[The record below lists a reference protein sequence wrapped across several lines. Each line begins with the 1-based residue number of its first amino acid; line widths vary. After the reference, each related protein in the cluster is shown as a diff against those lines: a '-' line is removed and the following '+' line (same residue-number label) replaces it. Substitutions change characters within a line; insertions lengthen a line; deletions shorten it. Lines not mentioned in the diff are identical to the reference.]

1 MRILDLFCGAGLVAD
16 GLKSAGLE
24 PWGVDNAPQR
34 SYEGPFIHHD
44 ALTLDERLLDAFP
57 AIWASPPCKGETALH
72 ASARREERAHGREER
87 AHPDLITPTRAM
99 LQRWAARTGGKYV
112 IENVATAP
120 LLDPVILCGS
130 MFSLGVSDAGRRF
143 HLERHRKFET
153 NWPLT
158 PPGPCRHQKPVVSV
172 AGGHARNRSAAS
184 GGRGKRESWERP
196 HPEIMRLAMG
206 VERPLTGGEIDQGVP
221 PAYAEWVAVQLR
233 RHLRDQRRA
242 A

>member
-1 MRILDLFCGAGLVAD
+1 MRALDLYGGAGLVAD
-16 GLKSAGLE
+16 GLKAAGFE
-24 PWGVDNAPQR
+24 PWGVDLTFQR
-34 SYEGPFIHHD
+34 SYPGPFIQHD

-57 AIWASPPCKGETALH
+57 AIWASPPCKKDTPLH
-72 ASARREERAHGREER
+72 ASARREERAHGRAEKL
-87 AHPDLITPTRAM
+87 HPDLITPTRVI

-120 LLDPVILCGS
+120 LLNPVILCGS
-130 MFSLGVSDAGRRF
+130 MFGLGVTDAGRRF

-158 PPGPCRHQKPVVSV
+158 PPGPCRHQRPVVSI
-172 AGGHARNRSAAS
+172 AGGHARNRSAAD
-184 GGRGKRESWERP
+184 GGRQKRGSWERP

-206 VERPLTGGEIDQGVP
+206 LERQLTGGEIDQGIP
-221 PAYAEWVAVQLR
+221 PAYAEWVGVQLAR
-233 RHLRDQRRA
+233 EVRNIRKA